1 MTALNISL
9 KNITGGATEAL
20 AGATDCREE
29 LVSHAYAGQVRH
41 LFNYGM
47 NACGDERLVK
57 NCISEVFLLI
67 AERPKA
73 LGDGKFVEVNILK
86 MFRRHLI
93 RRVAFV
99 GEDTISDVSKHLF
112 PATLR
117 TTNGLT
123 NIQREALFLKLQRGF
138 SYYQVATVMDL
149 LPEQVHNEISSAAD
163 ILLHQKGLKT
173 MNT

>member
-9 KNITGGATEAL
+9 KNITRGASEPL
-20 AGATDCREE
+20 ARATDCREE
-29 LVSHAYAGQVRH
+29 LVSRVYAGQVRH

-57 NCISEVFLLI
+57 TCISDVFLLI

-73 LGDGKFVEVNILK
+73 LGAGKFAEANILK

-93 RRVAFV
+93 RMIAFA
-99 GEDTISDVSKHLF
+99 GEDTISDVSKNLF
-112 PATLR
+112 PATLE
-117 TTNGLT
+117 TTNGPT
-123 NIQREALFLKLQRGF
+123 NVQREALFLKFQRGF
-138 SYYQVATVMDL
+138 SYYQVATIMNL
-149 LPEQVHNEISSAAD
+149 SPEQVRNEISYAAD
-163 ILLHQKGLKT
+163 FLLHQKGLNT